1 MHWTQTLY
9 LLLLL
14 IGSGAAITK
23 DRWLLATV
31 MWMNFAGT
39 FALAEAP
46 MAVGI
51 WDIACASVL
60 VWFGSKRER
69 VVAALFVA
77 MVVLYKFDEQLG
89 RATLYAIVDFIAY
102 AQIAVIGGGGF
113 GELLRNVR
121 SSLRNMHRPN
131 PGHFVGSG
139 PDAARSHQRDMGGDK
154 KRGVSE

>member
-1 MHWTQTLY
+1 MHWTQIIY

-23 DRWLLATV
+23 DRWLLVTV

-39 FALAEAP
+39 FALADIP

-51 WDIACASVL
+51 WDIACASTL

-69 VVAALFVA
+69 VVAALFVT

-89 RATLYAIVDFIAY
+89 RATLYAIVDLIAY
-102 AQIAVIGGGGF
+102 AQVVVIGGGGF
-113 GELLRNVR
+113 GELLRNIR
-121 SSLRNMHRPN
+121 SSLRDMRGSN
-131 PGHFVGSG
+131 PSHTVGAG
-139 PDAARSHQRDMGGDK
+139 PDPARSHQRDMGGDQ